1 MPCNIIN
8 DTSKIK
14 VQPHYDSNK
23 NYLIRWKSDNAIE
36 IVDGWNLGAIKHRD
50 LKEGSISVVVLR
62 EATKEDIEKYSEC
75 KGE

>member
-1 MPCNIIN
+1 MSCNIIN

-14 VQPHYDSNK
+14 VQPNYDSNK

-36 IVDGWNLGAIKHRD
+36 IVDGWNLNAIKHRD
-50 LKEGSISVVVLR
+50 LKEGSNSIVVLR